1 MIFVKV
7 PNIRY
12 LKATSTLSQSVIKI
26 LLLEGN
32 QLMGKLP
39 LEILRREDEGTQN
52 ILSSYLAMLV
62 PLCLEK
68 DFRELGLS
76 E

>member
-7 PNIRY
+7 PNIQY
-12 LKATSTLSQSVIKI
+12 LKATFIFSSSLSVVKI

-39 LEILRREDEGTQN
+39 LEILRRGDEGTQN

-62 PLCLEK
+62 P
-68 DFRELGLS
+68 S
-76 E
+76 